1 VVLTEREI
9 IIRTPIFDVELQ
21 TGSYGIEDRQTVVI
35 CHFGSP
41 CSVLLEC
48 GHDPVI
54 HVVAAAQRT
63 HSVVVRMLWQ
73 IREEPHPRYQA
84 HVPNNQ
90 SSCWSARAASSL
102 VLIRVPSAPI
112 VN

>member
-1 VVLTEREI
+1 M
-9 IIRTPIFDVELQ
+9 
-21 TGSYGIEDRQTVVI
+21 I

-48 GHDPVI
+48 GHDPVM
-54 HVVAAAQRT
+54 HVVAAPQRT
-63 HSVVVRMLWQ
+63 HPAVVPMLWQ
-73 IREEPHPRYQA
+73 IREEPYPRYQA
-84 HVPNNQ
+84 QVLNNQ
-90 SSCWSARAASSL
+90 SSCWSARAASSW